1 MDADVHGSARSLLQP
16 IFMSEV
22 VNRWRPK
29 TDRIVREDDLRA
41 LVPQRSA
48 DLMDFALH
56 FPIRLIYAVIGL
68 PDDSLDKVKQYAA
81 WALAILAGPQVDAEK
96 AALAR

>member
-1 MDADVHGSARSLLQP
+1 
-16 IFMSEV
+16 
-22 VNRWRPK
+22 
-29 TDRIVREDDLRA
+29 
-41 LVPQRSA
+41 
-48 DLMDFALH
+48 MDFALH

-68 PDDSLDKVKQYAA
+68 PDDSLDKVKQHAA

>member
-1 MDADVHGSARSLLQP
+1 MILTGMDADVHGSARSLLQP

-41 LVPQRSA
+41 LVPSA
-48 DLMDFALH
+48 A
-56 FPIRLIYAVIGL
+56 PT
-68 PDDSLDKVKQYAA
+68 
-81 WALAILAGPQVDAEK
+81 
-96 AALAR
+96 